1 MQTGV
6 THNRKGKVKAM
17 EAIKRH
23 KLFALLA
30 TGALLLFGAIL
41 LTTAFP
47 AAAQTKGDCSDMNAA
62 QTTGNSS
69 MMGTGSQAASG
80 MGSMDDMTDMM
91 SNIDRHFIEM
101 MVPHHQD
108 AIDMADLALQKATR
122 PEIRTLAENIKRTQ
136 TLEVAQMRG
145 WYKEWYG
152 TDLPARETGTA
163 GSNDSGMM
171 SGMMSNSSNDGM
183 MSGQG
188 MMGGMMSGMMGNGDM
203 DMSVNLNDLANA
215 KDFDKAFIEA
225 MLPHHQMALMMSG
238 MVLTGGEHKELNDL
252 ARTIITSQ
260 SAEIEQMQTLYK
272 QWYGTGT
279 P

>member
-1 MQTGV
+1 
-6 THNRKGKVKAM
+6 M
-17 EAIKRH
+17 ETIKRH

-30 TGALLLFGAIL
+30 AGALVLFGAIAL
-41 LTTAFP
+41 VAAFP

-69 MMGTGSQAASG
+69 MMGTGSQTTSG
-80 MGSMDDMTDMM
+80 MGNMADMM
-91 SNIDRHFIEM
+91 SNVDRHFIEM

-122 PEIRTLAENIKRTQ
+122 PEIKTLAENIKRTQ

-152 TDLPARETGTA
+152 TDLPAGQTGTA

-171 SGMMSNSSNDGM
+171 GSGSNDGMMSNQGMMGGM

-188 MMGGMMSGMMGNGDM
+188 MMGGIMSGMMGNGDM
-203 DMSVNLNDLANA
+203 GMGMNLDDLANA

-225 MLPHHQMALMMSG
+225 MIPHHQMALMMSS
-238 MVLTGGEHKELNDL
+238 MVLTGGEQKELKEL
-252 ARTIITSQ
+252 ARSIISSQ
-260 SAEIEQMQTLYK
+260 RAEIEQMQTLYK